1 MTAFNTVTVKSRVDG
16 ELQKVNFKEG
26 QFVHE
31 GDLLA
36 EIDPRPFQ
44 VALEQ
49 MEGQLFRDQAQ
60 LNNARVDFKR
70 YDQLAKEGV
79 IASQQVDT
87 QNATVGQLEGA
98 VRADQAQIDNEKLQL
113 VYCKITAPL
122 SGRVGLRLVDQGN
135 MIHATDPN
143 GLVVITQVQPI
154 AVLFTLPEDN
164 LPEVIQHM
172 KSEELGVEAYSR
184 DDQSMLATGK
194 LLTVDNQIDP
204 TTGTVRFKAAF
215 ENRDLSL
222 WPNQFVNTRLMLA
235 VRKNAIVVPLAAI
248 QRGTQGSYVYTVKA
262 GKANM
267 QPVKVD
273 LTQGN
278 IALIATGV
286 SVGDQVV
293 VDGQERLQAGTPVEV
308 HNAVAER
315 SRRRFRR
322 QRSGS
327 RQGFRSFRRAERQK
341 AGKAELMNPSRPFIL
356 RPIATSLLMAAILLA
371 GAVAYRQ
378 LPVSALPQVDYP
390 TIQVLTFYPGASPSV
405 MASSVTTP
413 LERQFGQVPGLNQMT
428 STSSFGASLITLQFV
443 LDLNIDVAEQQ
454 VQAAINAATTYLPA
468 NLPNPPIYSKTNP
481 ADTPVLTL
489 ALTSDTLPLTKLE
502 DMADTVL
509 SQKIA
514 QLPGV
519 GLVSI
524 SGGQKPSVRIQAN
537 PTALASYGLSL
548 EDLRTALAQANVNQA
563 KGNLDSSQQA
573 FTIWANDQL
582 MTADSYKP
590 IVIAYKNGAPGAH
603 HGRGQRH

>member
-1 MTAFNTVTVKSRVDG
+1 MAISNSSLQNDAERQPQLHPSGGETGKPKKNGWVWVLAIIVLAGGAYYYYKTRPSSESKAAPAPGAKAAMGTVSVAVTPALKQNVSYYLSGLGTVTAFNTVTVKSRVDG

-60 LNNARVDFKR
+60 LDNARVDFKR
-70 YDQLAKEGV
+70 YDKLAKEGV

-87 QNATVGQLEGA
+87 QNATVGQMEGA
-98 VRADQAQIDNEKLQL
+98 VRSDQAQIDNEKLQL

-184 DDQSMLATGK
+184 DDQTKLAAGK

-215 ENRDLSL
+215 ENSDLSL

-235 VRKNAIVVPLAAI
+235 VRKDAIVVPLAAI

-278 IALIATGV
+278 IALVGTGLAN
-286 SVGDQVV
+286 GDQVV
-293 VDGQERLQAGTPVEV
+293 VDGQERLQSGTPVEV
-308 HNAVAER
+308 HNAAP
-315 SRRRFRR
+315 
-322 QRSGS
+322 SG
-327 RQGFRSFRRAERQK
+327 
-341 AGKAELMNPSRPFIL
+341 P
-356 RPIATSLLMAAILLA
+356 
-371 GAVAYRQ
+371 
-378 LPVSALPQVDYP
+378 
-390 TIQVLTFYPGASPSV
+390 PG
-405 MASSVTTP
+405 T
-413 LERQFGQVPGLNQMT
+413 
-428 STSSFGASLITLQFV
+428 
-443 LDLNIDVAEQQ
+443 
-454 VQAAINAATTYLPA
+454 
-468 NLPNPPIYSKTNP
+468 
-481 ADTPVLTL
+481 
-489 ALTSDTLPLTKLE
+489 
-502 DMADTVL
+502 
-509 SQKIA
+509 
-514 QLPGV
+514 
-519 GLVSI
+519 
-524 SGGQKPSVRIQAN
+524 SGGSSPDSGAPKDKKQGKPS
-537 PTALASYGLSL
+537 
-548 EDLRTALAQANVNQA
+548 
-563 KGNLDSSQQA
+563 
-573 FTIWANDQL
+573 
-582 MTADSYKP
+582 
-590 IVIAYKNGAPGAH
+590 
-603 HGRGQRH
+603 

>member
-1 MTAFNTVTVKSRVDG
+1 MAIPHPSQQDDTEPQAELQPLGGEAGKRKKSGWLWLLALIVLAGGAYYYYKTRPSSESKAAPPPGARAAALGPVSVAVTTALKQNVPYYLSGLGSVTAFNTVTVKSRVDG

-31 GDLLA
+31 GELLA

-87 QNATVGQLEGA
+87 QNAMVAQLEGA

-113 VYCKITAPL
+113 TYCKITAPL
-122 SGRVGLRLVDQGN
+122 TGRVGLRLVDQGN
-135 MIHATDPN
+135 MIRATDPN

-184 DDQSMLATGK
+184 DDQTKLATGK

-235 VRKNAIVVPLAAI
+235 VRKDAIVVPLAAI

-267 QPVKVD
+267 QPVNVD

-278 IALIATGV
+278 IALIASGV

-293 VDGQERLQAGTPVEV
+293 VDGQERLQSGTPVEV
-308 HNAVAER
+308 HE
-315 SRRRFRR
+315 
-322 QRSGS
+322 
-327 RQGFRSFRRAERQK
+327 
-341 AGKAELMNPSRPFIL
+341 
-356 RPIATSLLMAAILLA
+356 T
-371 GAVAYRQ
+371 
-378 LPVSALPQVDYP
+378 
-390 TIQVLTFYPGASPSV
+390 SPS
-405 MASSVTTP
+405 S
-413 LERQFGQVPGLNQMT
+413 
-428 STSSFGASLITLQFV
+428 
-443 LDLNIDVAEQQ
+443 
-454 VQAAINAATTYLPA
+454 
-468 NLPNPPIYSKTNP
+468 
-481 ADTPVLTL
+481 
-489 ALTSDTLPLTKLE
+489 
-502 DMADTVL
+502 
-509 SQKIA
+509 
-514 QLPGV
+514 
-519 GLVSI
+519 
-524 SGGQKPSVRIQAN
+524 SGGS
-537 PTALASYGLSL
+537 TAVPPASGKDSNHSGPPKSK
-548 EDLRTALAQANVNQA
+548 AQG
-563 KGNLDSSQQA
+563 KHS
-573 FTIWANDQL
+573 
-582 MTADSYKP
+582 
-590 IVIAYKNGAPGAH
+590 
-603 HGRGQRH
+603 